1 MPNEIINSLETVNLK
16 NMTLEGI
23 LSNLIGWTLTS
34 GVRLVIGILVIVI
47 GFKIINKV
55 SKKFIDV
62 AEKRNMD
69 MTLVK
74 FVRSF
79 INYSLKILLIAV
91 LEKALLCI
99 R

>member
-34 GVRLVIGILVIVI
+34 GVRLVIGILVIVV

-55 SKKFIDV
+55 SKFIENLFLGFV
-62 AEKRNMD
+62 YERIAW
-69 MTLVK
+69 TLV
-74 FVRSF
+74 FV
-79 INYSLKILLIAV
+79 
-91 LEKALLCI
+91 
-99 R
+99 